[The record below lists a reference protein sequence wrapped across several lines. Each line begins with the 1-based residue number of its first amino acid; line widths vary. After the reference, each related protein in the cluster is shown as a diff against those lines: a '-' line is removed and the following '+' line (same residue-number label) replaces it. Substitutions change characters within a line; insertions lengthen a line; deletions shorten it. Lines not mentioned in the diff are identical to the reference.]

1 MHEGMAMTTT
11 RHDVEQAAHL
21 LGEEERWDRWM
32 KCGVH
37 DWHALPQTES
47 GEHYCPTCLAFWTA
61 DGAIKNVPTQPRTRQ

>member
-1 MHEGMAMTTT
+1 MAMTTT
-11 RHDVEQAAHL
+11 RHDVEQAADL

-47 GEHYCPTCLAFWTA
+47 GEHYCPTCLAFWTT